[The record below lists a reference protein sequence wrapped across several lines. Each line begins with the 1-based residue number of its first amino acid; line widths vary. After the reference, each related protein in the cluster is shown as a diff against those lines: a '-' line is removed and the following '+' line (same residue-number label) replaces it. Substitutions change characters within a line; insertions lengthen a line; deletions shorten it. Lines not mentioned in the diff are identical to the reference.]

1 MRLSFFLIFA
11 LLMPSSSLAAGARL
25 EVYIEPL
32 IASITIAR
40 GAQRVPVLNLNMKAS
55 CDSAV
60 SVESITVVHA
70 GKGPESDILRIYAL
84 ENGKRVS
91 NTTTIDSDQT
101 ATLRFR
107 SFSIP
112 ACKTKSLTFAVD
124 ISPDA
129 AGLTQHQFMIELL
142 TDIMTDAEVLGE
154 LDGLSSFTLA
164 PNSFG
169 TINVEYLDLPR
180 IVRYGNARI
189 ISRIRL
195 VADRRDDHTISA
207 ITFINEGSARDRD
220 LQNLALVSSRGEVL
234 SMIAPQLSG
243 ESVRLVFRNPLRLS
257 KNDDV
262 VLSVRA
268 NVMAS
273 RRKTIQLLV
282 ETPGDIES
290 AVRRGR

>member
-1 MRLSFFLIFA
+1 
-11 LLMPSSSLAAGARL
+11 
-25 EVYIEPL
+25 
-32 IASITIAR
+32 
-40 GAQRVPVLNLNMKAS
+40 
-55 CDSAV
+55 
-60 SVESITVVHA
+60 
-70 GKGPESDILRIYAL
+70 
-84 ENGKRVS
+84 
-91 NTTTIDSDQT
+91 
-101 ATLRFR
+101 
-107 SFSIP
+107 
-112 ACKTKSLTFAVD
+112 
-124 ISPDA
+124 
-129 AGLTQHQFMIELL
+129 MIELL